1 MALHPSMSEDST
13 FHVNSAGFWA
23 NNWLNEWI
31 ESFSP
36 DQKRPWRRQ
45 NSSRYMRWCF
55 SMSRKECKARL
66 SSMQGVDWTV
76 ILVSYYSHCF
86 DWTPDQKQCKVRSYF
101 SSWLGVHPSW
111 QEMADSPSGRN
122 LFTSLGAGSRKRREQ
137 VLSSIPPCPLYPVW
151 CPWPWIIPIF
161 KVDLSLQLNLFGK
174 SLADILGGGS
184 HWCPRSYLNLI

>member
-1 MALHPSMSEDST
+1 MALCPSMSKDAT

-45 NSSRYMRWCF
+45 NPSRYMRWCF
-55 SMSRKECKARL
+55 SMSRKECRARL
-66 SSMQGVDWTV
+66 SSMQGVDRTV

-86 DWTPDQKQCKVRSYF
+86 DWTPDQKQCKVKSYF

-111 QEMADSPSGRN
+111 QEMADSPSGSSHLWGQEAEREECRCSAPFLLV
-122 LFTSLGAGSRKRREQ
+122 LF
-137 VLSSIPPCPLYPVW
+137 
-151 CPWPWIIPIF
+151 
-161 KVDLSLQLNLFGK
+161 
-174 SLADILGGGS
+174 IL
-184 HWCPRSYLNLI
+184 CDAPDPE